1 MVTTA
6 LVSPGAVGPGEVFFD
21 IKLVWLNSEEAA
33 RYLRKTV
40 GALRTA
46 VCRGYVRARKWK
58 RRLYFKREELDAL
71 LNNSQ
76 KLGGF

>member
-1 MVTTA
+1 MVSA
-6 LVSPGAVGPGEVFFD
+6 VSISSGAVGPGEMFFD
-21 IKLVWLNSEEAA
+21 IKLVWLNSKEAA
-33 RYLRKTV
+33 CYLRKTV

-58 RRLYFKREELDAL
+58 RRLYFRREDLDAL